1 MFGFL
6 WTIFGSAVP
15 PLVVTSILYV
25 LTLSFL
31 EKKGKNPFEVSRF
44 FLKSALGISTISIL
58 FITMYPTGYNY
69 GDARML
75 NVEPLKGMYNL
86 LLYSTDPNVT
96 ISNLGLNILLFM
108 PFGFFLFLCLRKK
121 ASLFKVTFYGMCLS
135 FTVELFQ
142 YIFPIGRSTDVDD
155 LILNTGG
162 TLIGASLAKILNA
175 MLSSSTKEKLGKK
188 LNLLMK

>member
-58 FITMYPTGYNY
+58 FITMYPIGYNY
-69 GDARML
+69 GDARVL

-155 LILNTGG
+155 LILNTVG

>member
-69 GDARML
+69 GDARVL